1 MIQFRYESILGLS
14 WTPFSS
20 IMEAIMRTNTTNTIE
35 LQSKLIELVKE
46 QQDML
51 LKQQEQI
58 ARLEEKVAALEE
70 RIAICESESED
81 IVEEIEP
88 ERTVRDEVFIN
99 HLESICRITGIKN
112 HLEDMYDLPI
122 SAITRDDLARIIMMK
137 EFLPMGFSLVKW
149 EEDDAV
155 DYYKD
160 IFRELMGDFNSLIY
174 TVRESLGNNKR

>member
-1 MIQFRYESILGLS
+1 
-14 WTPFSS
+14 
-20 IMEAIMRTNTTNTIE
+20 MEAIMRTNTTKLMD
-35 LQSKLIELVKE
+35 LQEQVIAKAKE
-46 QQDML
+46 VID
-51 LKQQEQI
+51 KQQEKI
-58 ARLEEKVAALEE
+58 DALEKQVAELE
-70 RIAICESESED
+70 RRLAMYKSESEET
-81 IVEEIEP
+81 VEEIEP
-88 ERTVRDEVFIN
+88 ERTVRDEIFIN

-155 DYYKD
+155 EYYKD

-174 TVRESLGNNKR
+174 TVRESLGTSKR

>member
-1 MIQFRYESILGLS
+1 MD
-14 WTPFSS
+14 
-20 IMEAIMRTNTTNTIE
+20 
-35 LQSKLIELVKE
+35 LQEQVIAKAKE
-46 QQDML
+46 VID
-51 LKQQEQI
+51 KQQEKIDTLEKQV
-58 ARLEEKVAALEE
+58 AELERRLAMY
-70 RIAICESESED
+70 ESESEET
-81 IVEEIEP
+81 VEEIVE
-88 ERTVRDEVFIN
+88 ERTVRDEIFIN

-149 EEDDAV
+149 EEDDAD

-174 TVRESLGNNKR
+174 TVRESLGTNKR

>member
-1 MIQFRYESILGLS
+1 
-14 WTPFSS
+14 
-20 IMEAIMRTNTTNTIE
+20 MRTNTTKLMD
-35 LQSKLIELVKE
+35 LQEQVIAKAKE
-46 QQDML
+46 VID
-51 LKQQEQI
+51 KQQEKI
-58 ARLEEKVAALEE
+58 DALEKQVAELE
-70 RIAICESESED
+70 RRLAMYESESEET
-81 IVEEIEP
+81 VEEIEP
-88 ERTVRDEVFIN
+88 ERTVRDEIFIN

-149 EEDDAV
+149 EKDDAD

-174 TVRESLGNNKR
+174 TVRESLRTNKR

>member
-1 MIQFRYESILGLS
+1 
-14 WTPFSS
+14 
-20 IMEAIMRTNTTNTIE
+20 MEAIMRTNTT
-35 LQSKLIELVKE
+35 KLMDL
-46 QQDML
+46 
-51 LKQQEQI
+51 QEQVIAKAKELI
-58 ARLEEKVAALEE
+58 ARQEEKIAALEE
-70 RIAICESESED
+70 QVAELQERLAMYESESEDIVD

-99 HLESICRITGIKN
+99 HLESICRIAGIKN

-149 EEDDAV
+149 EEDDAD

-160 IFRELMGDFNSLIY
+160 IFRELMGDFDSLIY
-174 TVRESLGNNKR
+174 TVRESLETNKR

>member
-1 MIQFRYESILGLS
+1 
-14 WTPFSS
+14 
-20 IMEAIMRTNTTNTIE
+20 MEAIMRTNTTKLMD
-35 LQSKLIELVKE
+35 LQEQVIAKAKE
-46 QQDML
+46 VID
-51 LKQQEQI
+51 KQQEKI
-58 ARLEEKVAALEE
+58 DALEKQVAELE
-70 RIAICESESED
+70 RRLAMYESESEET
-81 IVEEIEP
+81 VEEIEP
-88 ERTVRDEVFIN
+88 ERTVRDEIFIN

-155 DYYKD
+155 EYYKD

-174 TVRESLGNNKR
+174 TVRESLGTSKR